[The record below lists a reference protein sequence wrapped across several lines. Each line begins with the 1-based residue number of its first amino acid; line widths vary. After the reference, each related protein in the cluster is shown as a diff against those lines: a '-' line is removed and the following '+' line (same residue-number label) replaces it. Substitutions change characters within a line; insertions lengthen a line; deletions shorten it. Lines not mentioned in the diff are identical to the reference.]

1 MSEDAM
7 TLTCHTWCIGA
18 IIPRRLAGDGMV
30 GTVGSLLS
38 LLPLPVSLKS
48 RDPPTPVVKEM

>member
-7 TLTCHTWCIGA
+7 TLTCDLVHWCNYSEKVG
-18 IIPRRLAGDGMV
+18 RGWDGIV
-30 GTVGSLLS
+30 VGSLLS